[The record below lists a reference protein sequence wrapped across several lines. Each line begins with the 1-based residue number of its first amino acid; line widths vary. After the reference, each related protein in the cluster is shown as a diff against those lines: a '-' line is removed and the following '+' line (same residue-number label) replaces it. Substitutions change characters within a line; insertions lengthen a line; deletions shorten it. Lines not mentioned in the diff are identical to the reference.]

1 MRFRC
6 VVLFLLMILSSVLPV
21 KAAQALE
28 KIPFVIPQQRADL
41 SLTEFAQQAD
51 LTLIFPFDIAQE
63 KTANRLVGAY
73 SIEEAVEGLLSGT
86 GLSAKLEGDGLLS
99 ISIDSA
105 RGGVNSMRL
114 DFCKPQKKA
123 IAQTI
128 REVQQSK
135 HSAPA
140 WCSAALAYLAITA
153 TPASAQSNEEA
164 DSKAIEEITVT
175 AQKIEE
181 SIQDVP
187 IAVSA
192 ISGDTMGDLKI
203 ERGDELVRAVPN
215 VNFSKANFSTYNFSI
230 RGVGTKAISAST
242 DPAVAVSFNN
252 APMIRNRLYE
262 QEFFDVQRVEVLRG
276 PQGTLY
282 GRNATAGVVNMLPQ
296 MPTPEFESNIKG
308 EVGSYNT
315 RRTSAMLNVPLGDTL
330 AMRFSGAMTQRSG
343 YDYNTFTDNDVNDR
357 DLYSTR
363 VILQWEPSEVFNANL
378 IWQHFEEDDN
388 RSRTGKQL
396 CTRDPGPDMV
406 GEAKVSDQLK
416 PQFSQGCLLG
426 SLYDGDAFGAPN
438 GQALAFLRVHSYPL
452 GVPLGQ
458 LPPTPD
464 RPYNPLPHVKNI
476 DPYKNVKQSR
486 DLHEIETSYDPVF
499 RAENDVAQLNL
510 ELALGDSLRLFA
522 QSTYAK
528 DDYYSSQDYNRYL
541 SAPVFNDSAREDLF
555 GLGGKGPNR
564 TFTLPGISP
573 GGVFTD
579 PQLGPSDRMLAVDIS
594 QSDNRQLSQELRLQS
609 AFDGS
614 FNFSL
619 GANYLDFESQDDYY
633 VFNNLFTHL
642 ATTFY
647 PPAKDEEGRPTHSAC
662 DDTRMEECIYVD
674 PNPLGQLNEEGHN
687 YFLSRNLVKTRSS
700 ALFGETYWQMT
711 DDVKLTAGLRYT
723 EDRKTATPIP
733 SQLLL
738 GTRQHEGEFVNGGTS
753 GGKARRGYPRGQ
765 DIKQKWQEFTGR
777 LVLDWRTETPFT
789 DETLFYTSFSHGY
802 KGGGSNPPRVDIDTR
817 VVQYQPLAE
826 TFEPEFVNAFE
837 FGAKNTLLD
846 GSLQVNAT
854 AFYYDYKAYQISQI
868 VDRISYNENFDTET
882 WGLELESAWQLTLST
897 RMDFNL
903 GYLQT
908 RIADGEGSIDVMN
921 RTQGNADWMLVR
933 PTLQVPSNCIAP
945 RHIVEKLVAQ
955 DAIGLHVGQL
965 CGGAINYGTYAP
977 VINPNRARPIR
988 LDVLYNLGETYDPL
1002 IQAPNGGRG
1011 FSADLSG
1018 NELPNAPR
1026 FTANLGLEHVIQVMD
1041 WDLKLRADYYRQ
1053 GESYARV
1060 YNTEYD
1066 RLEAWSNLNVSATF
1080 TQPEWDLQMQL
1091 YVKNVFDDA
1100 PITDFFTNSDDTGLS
1115 TNVFTLDPRI
1125 VGLSVYKGF

>member
-1 MRFRC
+1 M
-6 VVLFLLMILSSVLPV
+6 
-21 KAAQALE
+21 
-28 KIPFVIPQQRADL
+28 
-41 SLTEFAQQAD
+41 
-51 LTLIFPFDIAQE
+51 
-63 KTANRLVGAY
+63 
-73 SIEEAVEGLLSGT
+73 
-86 GLSAKLEGDGLLS
+86 
-99 ISIDSA
+99 
-105 RGGVNSMRL
+105 L
-114 DFCKPQKKA
+114 DFRKPQKKR
-123 IAQTI
+123 IAQAI
-128 REVQQSK
+128 RQAQPIN
-135 HSAPA
+135 HTAPL
-140 WCSAALAYLAITA
+140 WCSAAVACLAMTA
-153 TPASAQSNEEA
+153 TPAIAQSDGEA

-192 ISGDTMGDLKI
+192 ISGDTMGDLKV

-215 VNFSKANFSTYNFSI
+215 VNFSKANFSTYNFAI

-330 AMRFSGAMTQRSG
+330 AMRFSGAMTKRDG
-343 YDYNTFTDNDVNDR
+343 YDYNAFTDNDVNDR

-363 VILQWEPSEVFNANL
+363 VILQWEPSEAFSANL

-396 CTRDPGPDMV
+396 CSRDPGLDMV
-406 GEAKVSDQLK
+406 GDTEVSERLR
-416 PQFSQGCLLG
+416 PQFSQGCLPG
-426 SLYDGDAFGAPN
+426 SLYDEDAYGAPN
-438 GQALAFLRVHSYPL
+438 ARSFAFTRIFALGIGGDL
-452 GVPLGQ
+452 GWTAAPSDGGEPVPLFK
-458 LPPTPD
+458 TD
-464 RPYNPLPHVKNI
+464 I
-476 DPYKNVKQSR
+476 DPYGNVQQSR
-486 DLHEIETSYDPVF
+486 DLREINTSYDPVF

-528 DDYYSSQDYNRYL
+528 DDYYSSQDYNRYV
-541 SAPVFNDSAREDLF
+541 SDAVFNDSE
-555 GLGGKGPNR
+555 GLWRLAGEWVQS
-564 TFTLPGISP
+564 TTPGITP
-573 GGVFTD
+573 GGIFTD

-594 QSDNRQLSQELRLQS
+594 QSDNSQWSHELRLQS
-609 AFDGS
+609 SFDGP

-633 VFNNLFTHL
+633 VFNNVFSYIAYVIYSPERDEDGFIIKGTCD
-642 ATTFY
+642 
-647 PPAKDEEGRPTHSAC
+647 DEETG
-662 DDTRMEECIYVD
+662 ECIYVD

-723 EDRKTATPIP
+723 EDKKTATPIP

-738 GTRQHEGEFVNGGTS
+738 GTQINTVTGPRSGASS
-753 GGKARRGYPRGQ
+753 GGKTRRGYPQGE
-765 DIKQKWQEFTGR
+765 DIEQEWQEYTGR
-777 LVLDWRTETPFT
+777 LVLDWRSETPFT
-789 DETLFYTSFSHGY
+789 DETLFYVSFAHGY
-802 KGGGSNPPRVDIDTR
+802 KGGGSNPPRVDIDTE
-817 VVQYQPLAE
+817 VVQYQPLAN
-826 TFEPEFVNAFE
+826 TFDPEFVNAFE

-846 GSLQVNAT
+846 GSLNLNVT
-854 AFYYDYKAYQISQI
+854 AFYYDYKDYQVSQI
-868 VDRISYNENFDTET
+868 VDRISFNENFDTET
-882 WGLELESAWQLTLST
+882 WGLELESAWQITPNT
-897 RMDFNL
+897 RMDMNL
-903 GYLQT
+903 GYLKT
-908 RIADGEGSIDVMN
+908 RIADGEESIDVMN
-921 RTQGNADWMLVR
+921 RTQGNEDWVVVR
-933 PTLQVPSNCIAP
+933 PGLQVPSNCIAP
-945 RHIVEKLVAQ
+945 RYLVEDILNSFYPDKELPLAQ
-955 DAIGLHVGQL
+955 VCAGSERW
-965 CGGAINYGTYAP
+965 GTYTSP
-977 VINPNRARPIR
+977 DFQNQDSRFPWNLLLGLGYTYNP
-988 LDVLYNLGETYDPL
+988 LED
-1002 IQAPNGGRG
+1002 APNGGRG

-1115 TNVFTLDPRI
+1115 ANVFTLDPRI
-1125 VGLSVYKGF
+1125 VGFSIYKGF